1 MVFYTSCIYAFKL
14 VFKSLS
20 SLPSPFGVITGL
32 ELHWMGDGPA
42 GTKEAENNAIWWFS
56 RRTVLM
62 TVPDSGA
69 TRVTVPTACG
79 FDISYFSLSF
89 YILRYSRQK
98 KTIGD
103 FCAFGLC
110 MTSRHTRRNAQGELV
125 TFTNQE
131 LARLERTNRQQPRQT
146 DTTMGDHA
154 NQDDLAA
161 AMALMQQQMQQMQQ
175 TIQAQQDAAEQAA
188 LAQQEQQ
195 AQTKEESDCS
205 MKGNSSDAQK
215 IDELTAKVDQL
226 LKNNQGHVFSM
237 EQATAGHFQNQNKRQ
252 PQSNQQAVP
261 ANENSHPDE
270 LQGLGMMM
278 QQLLQGQQVQAK
290 VLNQVTTEIDTRMGN
305 MFTELNNKYDNL
317 AIHMRKIDVQLAQ
330 TAESVK
336 RQQETLPGRTDKNP
350 RTEHCNAVEQP
361 FAETILVAE
370 ENTEQSASS
379 GVTGPSV
386 PAETPP
392 VRVYVPKVPYP
403 IPPRHLMD
411 PISEEQLIGFNKM
424 VRRLP
429 KELAFEDALQIRPLL
444 QFFKH
449 CRETQEEIKVLYIKA
464 LSTPALKVLP
474 KVDDPGK
481 FVFPCSIAGTTF
493 KDALCDSEK
502 LKVVPEKEHGDK
514 GESRL
519 FSDED
524 PSTDP
529 TKFRGNSRVKQK
541 VQKKRIKGDPTMTL
555 IPLKCDENSIEYEV
569 KCKGTSKPFSK
580 VRAILTHELK
590 EKGKAA
596 GWRTRMVAKSE
607 PPVALRTIMYYLLL
621 RHITISVF
629 KKKKKNEI
637 NVMEKG
643 KKEKKHGATGKVEQ
657 EVGLELHWMGDG
669 PAGTKE
675 AENNAI
681 WWFSRRTVLMTVP
694 DSGATRPP
702 VALIYH
708 IFLFLFTFYAI
719 LDRRKPLET
728 FVLLDCKGRRLHL
741 SHHREDY
748 PEPSFYLFYLHEV
761 IWCAYTRNIRQLAMF
776 GHHTQP
782 EINPNQI
789 GSSSAT
795 VGEDH
800 VSASATSAGHILY
813 DDMDDIPHPD
823 SI

>member
-1 MVFYTSCIYAFKL
+1 MA
-14 VFKSLS
+14 
-20 SLPSPFGVITGL
+20 
-32 ELHWMGDGPA
+32 
-42 GTKEAENNAIWWFS
+42 
-56 RRTVLM
+56 
-62 TVPDSGA
+62 VPDSGA

-79 FDISYFSLSF
+79 FEISSFSVFSYHSTLVYREEPDPKTPLVFGEPIGLDLYCLLSHLDPNESLGIKIDQHREQ
-89 YILRYSRQK
+89 YHDS
-98 KTIGD
+98 
-103 FCAFGLC
+103 GLC

-215 IDELTAKVDQL
+215 MDELTA
-226 LKNNQGHVFSM
+226 
-237 EQATAGHFQNQNKRQ
+237 
-252 PQSNQQAVP
+252 
-261 ANENSHPDE
+261 
-270 LQGLGMMM
+270 
-278 QQLLQGQQVQAK
+278 
-290 VLNQVTTEIDTRMGN
+290 
-305 MFTELNNKYDNL
+305 
-317 AIHMRKIDVQLAQ
+317 
-330 TAESVK
+330 
-336 RQQETLPGRTDKNP
+336 
-350 RTEHCNAVEQP
+350 
-361 FAETILVAE
+361 
-370 ENTEQSASS
+370 
-379 GVTGPSV
+379 
-386 PAETPP
+386 
-392 VRVYVPKVPYP
+392 KVPYP

-424 VRRLP
+424 
-429 KELAFEDALQIRPLL
+429 
-444 QFFKH
+444 FFKY
-449 CRETQEEIKVLYIKA
+449 CRETQEEIKDLYTKA

-493 KDALCDSEK
+493 KDALCDSGSCVNLVSK
-502 LKVVPEKEHGDK
+502 AILKVVPEKEHGDK

-524 PSTDP
+524 PSTYH

-541 VQKKRIKGDPTMTL
+541 VQKKRVKGDPTMTL
-555 IPLKCDENSIEYEV
+555 IPLKCDENSIKYEV

-590 EKGKAA
+590 EKGDAA
-596 GWRTRMVAKSE
+596 VKGLLSRGWRTRMNAKSE

-669 PAGTKE
+669 PAGTIE
-675 AENNAI
+675 AENSAI
-681 WWFSRRTVLMTVP
+681 W
-694 DSGATRPP
+694 
-702 VALIYH
+702 
-708 IFLFLFTFYAI
+708 
-719 LDRRKPLET
+719 
-728 FVLLDCKGRRLHL
+728 
-741 SHHREDY
+741 
-748 PEPSFYLFYLHEV
+748 
-761 IWCAYTRNIRQLAMF
+761 
-776 GHHTQP
+776 
-782 EINPNQI
+782 
-789 GSSSAT
+789 
-795 VGEDH
+795 
-800 VSASATSAGHILY
+800 
-813 DDMDDIPHPD
+813 
-823 SI
+823 

>member
-32 ELHWMGDGPA
+32 ELHWMGDGLA

-69 TRVTVPTACG
+69 TRVTVPTKV
-79 FDISYFSLSF
+79 DIRVFGEPIGLDLYCLLSHLDPNESLGIKIDQHRGQFHDS
-89 YILRYSRQK
+89 
-98 KTIGD
+98 
-103 FCAFGLC
+103 GLC

-195 AQTKEESDCS
+195 AQTKI
-205 MKGNSSDAQK
+205 A
-215 IDELTAKVDQL
+215 ELTAKVDQL

-261 ANENSHPDE
+261 ANENSQSDE

-278 QQLLQGQQVQAK
+278 QQLLQGQQIQTK
-290 VLNQVTTEIDTRMGN
+290 VLNHVTTEIDTRMGN

-336 RQQETLPGRTDKNP
+336 RKQETLPGRTDKNP
-350 RTEHCNAVEQP
+350 RTEHCNAVEQL

-379 GVTGPSV
+379 GVIVPSE

-392 VRVYVPKVPYP
+392 SRVYVSKVPYP

-411 PISEEQLIGFNKM
+411 PISEEQLIGFNEM

-444 QFFKH
+444 KFFKN
-449 CRETQEEIKVLYIKA
+449 CRETQEEIKVLYTKA

-514 GESRL
+514 G
-519 FSDED
+519 
-524 PSTDP
+524 
-529 TKFRGNSRVKQK
+529 
-541 VQKKRIKGDPTMTL
+541 
-555 IPLKCDENSIEYEV
+555 
-569 KCKGTSKPFSK
+569 
-580 VRAILTHELK
+580 
-590 EKGKAA
+590 
-596 GWRTRMVAKSE
+596 
-607 PPVALRTIMYYLLL
+607 
-621 RHITISVF
+621 
-629 KKKKKNEI
+629 
-637 NVMEKG
+637 
-643 KKEKKHGATGKVEQ
+643 
-657 EVGLELHWMGDG
+657 LELHWMGDG

-694 DSGATRPP
+694 DSGATRVTVPS
-702 VALIYH
+702 
-708 IFLFLFTFYAI
+708 
-719 LDRRKPLET
+719 E
-728 FVLLDCKGRRLHL
+728 CSSGR
-741 SHHREDY
+741 D
-748 PEPSFYLFYLHEV
+748 F
-761 IWCAYTRNIRQLAMF
+761 
-776 GHHTQP
+776 
-782 EINPNQI
+782 
-789 GSSSAT
+789 
-795 VGEDH
+795 
-800 VSASATSAGHILY
+800 
-813 DDMDDIPHPD
+813 
-823 SI
+823 